1 MKNIGCHDDLDTQL
15 IVVYNQLVNSLE
27 TDC

>member
-1 MKNIGCHDDLDTQL
+1 MKNIGYHDDLDTQL